1 MEFAKLRIGAQAQ
14 EIKTLTTPTFD
25 TSNKEGNEDAK
36 LSEGGSFAERSDD
49 RRGNEVDIYRILNG
63 EESRTTIMVRNIPN
77 KFK

>member
-1 MEFAKLRIGAQAQ
+1 MEFAKLRIGALPQ
-14 EIKTLTTPTFD
+14 ESKTLAPTPFD
-25 TSNKEGNEDAK
+25 ANNKEGNEEAK